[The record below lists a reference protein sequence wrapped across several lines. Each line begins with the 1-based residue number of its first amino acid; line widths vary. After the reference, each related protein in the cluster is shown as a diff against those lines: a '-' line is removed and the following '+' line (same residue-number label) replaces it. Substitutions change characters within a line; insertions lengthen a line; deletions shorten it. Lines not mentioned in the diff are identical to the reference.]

1 MTIPLFEEV
10 RGQSGRENVAVGY
23 PPVTLPGTILV
34 ISLISVRPQFNKGP
48 DSCFYLFPSFPQEL
62 ADATSY
68 PPIHPLRPSLSVC

>member
-34 ISLISVRPQFNKGP
+34 ISLISVRPQFN
-48 DSCFYLFPSFPQEL
+48 
-62 ADATSY
+62 
-68 PPIHPLRPSLSVC
+68 

>member
-34 ISLISVRPQFNKGP
+34 ISLISVRPSLTRALILVFTFFQVFHK
-48 DSCFYLFPSFPQEL
+48 SWRMRRR
-62 ADATSY
+62 
-68 PPIHPLRPSLSVC
+68 IHRSTPCVHL